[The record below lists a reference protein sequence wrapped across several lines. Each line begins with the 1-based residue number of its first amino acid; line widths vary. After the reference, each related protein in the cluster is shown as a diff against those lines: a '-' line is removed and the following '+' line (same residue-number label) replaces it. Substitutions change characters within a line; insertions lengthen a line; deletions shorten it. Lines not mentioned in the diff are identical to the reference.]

1 MCQNTLGKPPTQVVG
16 AAEIME
22 LERTGSVKSC
32 KVWNVRCSGE
42 VCGAQTLRCTCG
54 SNADSSRHTGPVT
67 RSNWILF
74 SLPTSQD
81 LVICSQRCCECLIR
95 ARHCTS
101 WALTSLYF
109 WTTFV
114 KLGKKSYYSTEPI
127 YSLHKNQS
135 SLGNCSKNW
144 DGKKC
149 GLVQPLL
156 PPCFGLKMHLLWP
169 KLIYARSHV
178 NINLSSSVMYTGPIL
193 PRPVKLTNPADF
205 HLRPAP
211 PRLALSDTLVFLLN
225 EYFIELNTANFNIL
239 NTLLILSKLLQTN
252 KLLNWIVSTI

>member
-22 LERTGSVKSC
+22 LERTESVKSC

-114 KLGKKSYYSTEPI
+114 KLGKKSYYSSEPI

-178 NINLSSSVMYTGPIL
+178 NINLSSSVIL
-193 PRPVKLTNPADF
+193 VQF
-205 HLRPAP
+205 CPAP
-211 PRLALSDTLVFLLN
+211 WN
-225 EYFIELNTANFNIL
+225 WQIL
-239 NTLLILSKLLQTN
+239 RIFTFAPPHPA
-252 KLLNWIVSTI
+252 